1 MDDVL
6 VGFVQALRAAG
17 LRVSSSEALDAFQ
30 AATHT
35 GLRDRTIMKAAMRA
49 ALVKRQRDIPVFDEI
64 FDRYFSPSVEP
75 MPFPGMGQ
83 GQEGEQDPQQYLKEH
98 EEFMQRLR
106 EAMERMGRK
115 PLDRLTEALMAGDV
129 TVITAEMLEH
139 MTPEQLQQLENM
151 LQRGRLTR
159 FILDEM
165 GWQRM
170 QAEMIELVR
179 DLQQAGEFELAQ
191 KVRERLWELQE
202 LFPKWVANQ
211 VNDAYEKMNAN
222 PQQPVSNDLR
232 QKEFARFTENE
243 IRAMEEIVD
252 QLARTL
258 REDFSRRMRRG
269 GFKRLDVSKTLRASY
284 KTAGVPMELVFKER
298 RRNKLRLAILCDVS
312 SSVRNAS
319 RFMLQLVYSLQQQ
332 RGRVRSFVFIADVD
346 EVSEFFERNSID
358 SAVEMATG
366 EANIRYWAHSDFGN
380 TFAQFL
386 DEYGE
391 ALNSRTTII
400 ILGDGR
406 SNFYDPQVDALAE
419 IRQRSRQV
427 VWLNPESQWSWGS
440 GDSII
445 DLYAHECDV
454 LTECRNLEQLTQVM
468 EHLTQTVV

>member
-17 LRVSSSEALDAFQ
+17 IRVSSSEALDAFE
-30 AATHT
+30 ASKHA
-35 GLRDRTIMKAAMRA
+35 GIRDRSIMKAAMRS
-49 ALVKRQRDIPVFDEI
+49 ALVKQQQDIPTFDEI
-64 FDRYFSPSVEP
+64 FDRYFSPTVEP

-83 GQEGEQDPQQYLKEH
+83 GDDDEQSRQERLKAH

-106 EAMERMGRK
+106 EAMERMGRQ
-115 PLDRLTEALMAGDV
+115 PLDRLTDALMAGNV
-129 TVITAEMLEH
+129 TVITSEMLEH

-159 FILDEM
+159 HILDEM
-165 GWQRM
+165 GWQKL
-170 QAEMIELVR
+170 QAEMIDLAR

-191 KVRERLWELQE
+191 EVRERLWELQE

-222 PQQPVSNDLR
+222 PREPVSRNLE
-232 QKEFARFTENE
+232 QKDFARFTESE

-252 QLARTL
+252 QLARKL
-258 REDFSRRMRRG
+258 REDFSRRMQRG

-284 KTAGVPMELVFKER
+284 KTGGVPMELIFKEH

-332 RGRVRSFVFIADVD
+332 KGRVRSFVFIADVD
-346 EVSEFFERNSID
+346 EVSDYFERNSVD
-358 SAVEMATG
+358 AAVDMATG

-380 TFAQFL
+380 TFKQFL
-386 DEYGE
+386 DEYGDSI
-391 ALNSRTTII
+391 NSRTTVIV
-400 ILGDGR
+400 LGDGR
-406 SNFYDPQVDALAE
+406 SNFYDPHLDALTE
-419 IRQRSRQV
+419 IRRRSRQV
-427 VWLNPESQWSWGS
+427 IWLNPESQWSWGS

-445 DLYAHECDV
+445 DLYAQETDM
-454 LTECRNLEQLTQVM
+454 LTECRNLEQLTAVM
-468 EHLTQTVV
+468 EHLTQSVV